1 MVGETKLPDH
11 INKVK
16 RQGAVR
22 NITLISKVAF
32 KINFAA

>member
-1 MVGETKLPDH
+1 MVGQTILPDH

-22 NITLISKVAF
+22 NITLISKVTF
-32 KINFAA
+32 KITFAA